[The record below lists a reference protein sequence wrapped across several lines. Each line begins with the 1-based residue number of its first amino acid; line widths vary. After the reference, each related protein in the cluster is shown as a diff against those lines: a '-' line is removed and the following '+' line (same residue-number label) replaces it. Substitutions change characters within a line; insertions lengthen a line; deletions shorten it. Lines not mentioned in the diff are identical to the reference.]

1 MHEDYRFVDFW
12 IQGQKT
18 IKSSLMGLV
27 LMTSGA
33 KTRKSWHNITS
44 KNILLSDHCSL
55 GHLFVDPPP
64 TTHRASGGPTKKM
77 CLRKSVFIII
87 CPPPLAHH
95 TLYCYLQ
102 SRHSTKCNVLTQ
114 QGGIAGFGKQ
124 PDIVSKSLPPKKLGR
139 YLLSFVNAYRPK
151 TQRRDNTQ

>member
-1 MHEDYRFVDFW
+1 MKQNLYFSLPRAILNVSQDLYTVSFQIHEDYRFVDFW

-102 SRHSTKCNVLTQ
+102 SRHSTKCNVLM
-114 QGGIAGFGKQ
+114 
-124 PDIVSKSLPPKKLGR
+124 L
-139 YLLSFVNAYRPK
+139 
-151 TQRRDNTQ
+151 

>member
-1 MHEDYRFVDFW
+1 MLQNRYFSFPKAILNVSQGVYPGSFKILEDYRVVDFW

-18 IKSSLMGLV
+18 IKSSFMGLV

-55 GHLFVDPPP
+55 GHLVVGPPP
-64 TTHRASGGPTKKM
+64 ITHRASGRPTKKM

-102 SRHSTKCNVLTQ
+102 SRHSTKCNVLM
-114 QGGIAGFGKQ
+114 
-124 PDIVSKSLPPKKLGR
+124 L
-139 YLLSFVNAYRPK
+139 
-151 TQRRDNTQ
+151 

>member
-1 MHEDYRFVDFW
+1 MSENSGFMEQIRYFSFTKAILNISQEVYSGSFKMLEDYRVVDFW

-44 KNILLSDHCSL
+44 KNILVSDHCSL
-55 GHLFVDPPP
+55 GHVFVGPPP
-64 TTHRASGGPTKKM
+64 TTHRASGGPTNKM
-77 CLRKSVFIII
+77 CLRKSVCIII

-102 SRHSTKCNVLTQ
+102 SRHSTKCNALM
-114 QGGIAGFGKQ
+114 
-124 PDIVSKSLPPKKLGR
+124 L
-139 YLLSFVNAYRPK
+139 
-151 TQRRDNTQ
+151 

>member
-1 MHEDYRFVDFW
+1 MQNPYFSFPRAILNVSQDLYSGSFQMHEDYRFVDFW

-55 GHLFVDPPP
+55 GHLFVGPLPI
-64 TTHRASGGPTKKM
+64 THRASGGPTKNM
-77 CLRKSVFIII
+77 CLRKSVSIII
-87 CPPPLAHH
+87 CPPLLSHP
-95 TLYCYLQ
+95 TLCWDLQ
-102 SRHSTKCNVLTQ
+102 SRHSTKCNVLM
-114 QGGIAGFGKQ
+114 
-124 PDIVSKSLPPKKLGR
+124 L
-139 YLLSFVNAYRPK
+139 
-151 TQRRDNTQ
+151 

>member
-1 MHEDYRFVDFW
+1 MKQNRYFSFPRAILNVSQDLYSGSFQMHEDYRFVDFW

-64 TTHRASGGPTKKM
+64 TTHRASGRPTKNM
-77 CLRKSVFIII
+77 CLRKSVSIII
-87 CPPPLAHH
+87 CPPPLSHH

-102 SRHSTKCNVLTQ
+102 SRYSTKCNVLM
-114 QGGIAGFGKQ
+114 
-124 PDIVSKSLPPKKLGR
+124 L
-139 YLLSFVNAYRPK
+139 
-151 TQRRDNTQ
+151 

>member
-1 MHEDYRFVDFW
+1 MWQNRYFSFPKAILNVSQEVYPGSFKILEDYRVVDFW

-44 KNILLSDHCSL
+44 RNILVSDHCSL
-55 GHLFVDPPP
+55 GHLFVGPPP
-64 TTHRASGGPTKKM
+64 TTHRASGGPTKNM
-77 CLRKSVFIII
+77 CLRKSVSIII

-102 SRHSTKCNVLTQ
+102 SRYSTKCNVLM
-114 QGGIAGFGKQ
+114 
-124 PDIVSKSLPPKKLGR
+124 L
-139 YLLSFVNAYRPK
+139 
-151 TQRRDNTQ
+151 

>member
-1 MHEDYRFVDFW
+1 MLQNRYFSFPKAILNVSQEVYPGSFEILEDYRVVDFW

-33 KTRKSWHNITS
+33 KTKKSWHNITS

-55 GHLFVDPPP
+55 GHLFVGPPP

-102 SRHSTKCNVLTQ
+102 SRHSTKCNVLM
-114 QGGIAGFGKQ
+114 
-124 PDIVSKSLPPKKLGR
+124 L
-139 YLLSFVNAYRPK
+139 
-151 TQRRDNTQ
+151 

>member
-1 MHEDYRFVDFW
+1 MLQNPYFSFSKAILNVSQEVYSGSFKMHEDYRFVDFW

-55 GHLFVDPPP
+55 GHLFVGPPP

-102 SRHSTKCNVLTQ
+102 SRHSTKCNVLM
-114 QGGIAGFGKQ
+114 
-124 PDIVSKSLPPKKLGR
+124 
-139 YLLSFVNAYRPK
+139 
-151 TQRRDNTQ
+151 